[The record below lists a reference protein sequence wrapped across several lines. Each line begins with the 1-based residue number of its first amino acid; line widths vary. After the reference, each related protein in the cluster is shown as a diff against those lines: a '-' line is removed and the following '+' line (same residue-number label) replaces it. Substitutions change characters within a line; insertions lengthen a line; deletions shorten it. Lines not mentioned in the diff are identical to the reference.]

1 MRRFVA
7 PGKAVVLGEYAV
19 LLGAPAVVAAVDRGV
34 ACEVTPSP
42 TLRIT
47 TPSDDRFVRPAL
59 EAVGAPPAHYHFV
72 DAAPALAQG
81 KVGLGGSAAAT
92 VVACLAGSTLAGRPL
107 TADALR
113 SMAHDVHH
121 RVQGSGSG
129 IDVAAAAHGGVFRW
143 EAGRAVPI
151 EAPPIRLAYS
161 GSSATTGPRVVAFR
175 AWATAHPDAAARFVA
190 DTVALVQGF
199 HDDPMGVLDAAGQR
213 LGEMAQEAGIAYW
226 TPGLQALVAQ
236 TRLHGGGAKPSG
248 AGGGDV
254 VVAILPHGHVAR
266 WQAAVE
272 AEGYPVLPVA
282 IAPGAHELIPEEGAP
297 PAA

>member
-7 PGKAVVLGEYAV
+7 PGKAVVVGEYAV

-47 TPSDDRFVRPAL
+47 TPSDDRFVGPAL

-72 DAAPALAQG
+72 DAAPTLAQG
-81 KVGLGGSAAAT
+81 KAGLGGSAAAT
-92 VVACLAGSTLAGRPL
+92 VVACLAGSALAGRPL
-107 TADALR
+107 SPHALWAA
-113 SMAHDVHH
+113 AHDVHH

-143 EAGRAVPI
+143 EAGKAVPI
-151 EAPPIRLAYS
+151 EAPPIHLAYS
-161 GSSATTGPRVVAFR
+161 GSSAATGPRVVAFR
-175 AWATAHPDAAARFVA
+175 AWATAHPDAAATLVA
-190 DTVALVQGF
+190 DTVALVNRF
-199 HDDPMGVLDAAGQR
+199 ERDPMSVLDAAGER
-213 LGEMAQEAGIAYW
+213 LSRMALEAGIAYW
-226 TPGLQALVAQ
+226 TPGLQSLVAQ
-236 TRLHGGGAKPSG
+236 THLHGGGAKPSG

-254 VVAILPHGHVAR
+254 VVAILPEGSAR
-266 WQAAVE
+266 RWRAAVE
-272 AEGYPVLPVA
+272 ADGYPVLPVA
-282 IAPGAHELIPEEGAP
+282 IAPGAHELTPGGDAP